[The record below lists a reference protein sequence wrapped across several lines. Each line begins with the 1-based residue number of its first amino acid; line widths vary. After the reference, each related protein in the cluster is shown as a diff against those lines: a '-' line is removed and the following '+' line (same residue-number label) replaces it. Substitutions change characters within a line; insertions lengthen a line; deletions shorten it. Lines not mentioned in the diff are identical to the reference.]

1 MVRAMGDP
9 VAFLFVVKYIIFTV
23 VSFKGFFRGG
33 CGIMGTIHRMF
44 VTCRGRSG

>member
-1 MVRAMGDP
+1 MGDP
-9 VAFLFVVKYIIFTV
+9 VAFLFVVKYIIFIV

-33 CGIMGTIHRMF
+33 GGIMGTIHRMF

>member
-1 MVRAMGDP
+1 MGDP
-9 VAFLFVVKYIIFTV
+9 VAFLFVVKYIIFIV